1 MVLTELEIEGWTGAA
16 VLAAKSGGGGVER
29 RRSGDQIDAGANGGR
44 GSESGGEPGPKTKL
58 RRRISVAGVRRGFG
72 TTAAQGVQGLCSGR
86 SNLEAAAGV
95 WATLRGGWE
104 GRRGEDSFYRAA
116 NLGVRAR
123 DAGAA
128 RGSRRVR
135 SARPSRRRGRS

>member
-72 TTAAQGVQGLCSGR
+72 TTAAQGVQGLGAAELCERAELGLR
-86 SNLEAAAGV
+86 AAAAG
-95 WATLRGGWE
+95 RDGGVGWLKG
-104 GRRGEDSFYRAA
+104 GRAGIAA
-116 NLGVRAR
+116 G
-123 DAGAA
+123 
-128 RGSRRVR
+128 
-135 SARPSRRRGRS
+135 